1 MAKIDKLIIGGEK
14 IMLTAEEDF
23 TQGIRDDVEVRLLKE
38 IMKILDVVDVK
49 DGKIQTSEAAM
60 QFLARFEKL
69 IDEALKNS
77 GYYSKVKRYLRN
89 FDAVRLNNIEI
100 HSLVNKTDIPYSSL
114 NDITR
119 LEVQNTIDKLL
130 GAGMSRD
137 FKYPI
142 REALFRNITLGSSIQ
157 EAKKTIEDYIIS
169 NDGANSKLLRYTTQV
184 ARDSIN
190 QYDGSIQ
197 TVIQKEL
204 ELNDFIYSGSIIAD
218 SRCQCR
224 YWVNKIKLKRD
235 SLIDEIQIAL
245 DGRSLGGCNCSGMIP
260 GTTID
265 NFAVNRGGYAC
276 RHRAIATN
284 F

>member
-1 MAKIDKLIIGGEK
+1 MAKIDKLITGGEK
-14 IMLTAEEDF
+14 LMLTAEEDF
-23 TQGIRDDVEVRLLKE
+23 TQSVKEIETKLLKE
-38 IMKILDVVDVK
+38 IMKILDNLDVK
-49 DGKIQTSEAAM
+49 DGKIQSSEAAM
-60 QFLARFEKL
+60 QFLASIEKRL
-69 IDEALKNS
+69 DEALKNS
-77 GYYSKVKRYLRN
+77 GYNSKVKQYLRN

-245 DGRSLGGCNCSGMIP
+245 DGRSLGGCICSGMIP